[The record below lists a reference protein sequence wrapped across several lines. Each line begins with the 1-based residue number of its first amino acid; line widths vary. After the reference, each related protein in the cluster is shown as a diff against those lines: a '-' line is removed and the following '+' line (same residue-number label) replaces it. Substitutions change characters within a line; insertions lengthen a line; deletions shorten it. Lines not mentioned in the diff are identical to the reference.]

1 MYFEI
6 SIDGQPQGKIVIGLF
21 GETVPK
27 TVKNFITLATTGVKA
42 RSYVNTPFH
51 RIIKH
56 FMVQGKSGYCIL
68 SEYSILLKQ
77 IS

>member
-6 SIDGQPQGKIVIGLF
+6 AIDGQLQGKIVIGLF
-21 GETVPK
+21 GEIVPK

-42 RSYVNTPFH
+42 RSYADTPFH

-56 FMVQGKSGYCIL
+56 FMIQGECK
-68 SEYSILLKQ
+68 
-77 IS
+77 